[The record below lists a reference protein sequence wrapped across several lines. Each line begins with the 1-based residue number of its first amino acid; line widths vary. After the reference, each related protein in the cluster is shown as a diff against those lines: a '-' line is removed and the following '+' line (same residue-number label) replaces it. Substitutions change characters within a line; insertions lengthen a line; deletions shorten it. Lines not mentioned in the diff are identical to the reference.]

1 MKKGINIWSFKAG
14 MTIAECMAMAK
25 DAGFDGIELS
35 LDEEG
40 ELSLNSTEKDVL
52 RIKEMAENEGIEIAS
67 LASGLYWS
75 YPVTSSDPAIRQKSK
90 DIVRKQL
97 EFAALLGTDGI
108 LVVPGV
114 VAGLSPDSE
123 VVQYDV
129 AYERALEAFT
139 ELKEDAEAHKV
150 SICLENVWNKFLL
163 SPMEMRD
170 FVDKIDSPYVGV
182 YFDVGN
188 VIYTGY
194 PEHWIRILGKRIKKV
209 HFKDFR
215 RSVGTLDGFVDL
227 LAGDVNFPEVVKA
240 LEEVGYDDYVTAE
253 MIPNYTHYTNQ
264 IIYNT
269 SKSMDKI
276 LGR

>member
-194 PEHWIRILGKRIKKV
+194 PEHWIRILGKRRKKV

>member
-1 MKKGINIWSFKAG
+1 MKKGINIWSFKSG
-14 MTIAECMAMAK
+14 MTIAECMTMAK
-25 DAGFDGIELS
+25 DAGYDGIELS
-35 LDEEG
+35 LNEEG
-40 ELSLNSTEKDVL
+40 ELSLNSTEKDIL
-52 RIKEMAENEGIEIAS
+52 KIKEMAENEGIEIAS
-67 LASGLYWS
+67 LATGLYWS
-75 YPVTSSDPAIRQKSK
+75 YPATSSDPAIRQKSK

-108 LVVPGV
+108 LVVPGA
-114 VAGLSPDSE
+114 VAGLAPGSE

-139 ELKEDAEAHKV
+139 ELKEDAESYKV
-150 SICLENVWNKFLL
+150 SIGLENVWNKFLL
-163 SPMEMRD
+163 SPLEMRD
-170 FVDKIDSPYVGV
+170 FVDKINSPYVGV

-188 VIYTGY
+188 VIYSGY

-215 RSVGTLDGFVDL
+215 RAVGTLDGFVDL

-240 LEEVGYDDYVTAE
+240 LEEVGYNDYVTAE
-253 MIPNYTHYTNQ
+253 MIPNYIHYTNQ

>member
-108 LVVPGV
+108 LVVPAV

-170 FVDKIDSPYVGV
+170 FVDK
-182 YFDVGN
+182 
-188 VIYTGY
+188 
-194 PEHWIRILGKRIKKV
+194 
-209 HFKDFR
+209 
-215 RSVGTLDGFVDL
+215 
-227 LAGDVNFPEVVKA
+227 
-240 LEEVGYDDYVTAE
+240 
-253 MIPNYTHYTNQ
+253 
-264 IIYNT
+264 
-269 SKSMDKI
+269 KI
-276 LGR
+276 GRAHV